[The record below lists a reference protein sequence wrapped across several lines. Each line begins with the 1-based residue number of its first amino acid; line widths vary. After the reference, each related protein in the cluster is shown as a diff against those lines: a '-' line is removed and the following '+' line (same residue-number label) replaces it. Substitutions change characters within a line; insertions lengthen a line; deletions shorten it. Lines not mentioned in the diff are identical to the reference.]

1 MKKAVLRSLTALA
14 VCSSFVWASSAA
26 AAEDWPT
33 FRGNNRRSGVTA
45 EAADLPLSLQ
55 WTFKPI
61 HPPRPAWPMP
71 AEELPRMHADSAP
84 HVVSANGVAYF
95 GSPVDNRLYAID
107 VAAGKVRWTFTAE
120 GPVRFAPSLD
130 KGRVYFGSDD
140 GRVYCL
146 DAATGKLAWKYR
158 PGPNDSKVIGNGRMI
173 STWPVRTSVLVD
185 GGHVFATAGV
195 FPFEGI
201 YICCLDAADG
211 SVVWQNDA
219 LSGRSHELTFGGISP
234 HGYLVASKNIL
245 YVPSGRA
252 MPAAF
257 DRKTGRLH
265 FYAQTAGKRGGTWA
279 LLDDDRLIAGV
290 DASGAPDKRA
300 YDAKTGEH
308 KGDAFTWAPRGIDMA
323 VSRDISHV
331 VTRIGIQT
339 INRKALRDSRRIA
352 KDATA
357 KHKGVSSRLAA
368 MIKDRGCPPEIP
380 MPNVHLSDLEA
391 VKATCGWG
399 KPMADRSVTN
409 RPLSIGGKQYAKGM
423 GVHSFS
429 ELVYPLKPGYK
440 AFVAA
445 VGIDDVAKHRG
456 SPAFQVFIDGKL
468 VRETPTMLGSD
479 GHWNIHTPIPPG
491 SKMIRL
497 VATKGSDGLYNW
509 DHANWVNAGFVTGA
523 VKPIP
528 PHAEWR
534 PKLAAKINAL
544 RKERDAVARVLQQ
557 AMSVRDVRTHAE
569 KNLNCIIR
577 AGNVLFAGGKGL
589 VIAVDARTNKR
600 LWTANVGGR
609 AVGLAAA
616 DGRLFV
622 STDAG
627 LIYCFGPNAPPKPA
641 VITPTIHPK
650 RPDTIPSAAPYQAAA
665 EKIVKETGITKGFCV
680 VRDCGAG
687 RLAVELAKRT
697 ELKIIGLEKDPAKL
711 AAARQNA
718 EAAGL
723 LGTRIVV
730 EPWDPAGLPDY
741 FANLIVSGEKLFSR
755 RPADFG
761 KDWTRL
767 LRPGGGTIALCARQG
782 DEIVIDK
789 IVRAKLKGA
798 GSWTSLY
805 GNAQNTACS
814 EDQLV
819 RGPLGLLWYGD
830 PGPQGMVERHA
841 RAAGPVSINGRLFV
855 QGEDVIRA
863 YDAYN
868 GAVLWQRDI
877 PGAVRIRVD
886 VDGGNLALT
895 ENALYVAAADKC
907 HRLDPATGKIVR
919 SYTMP
924 RATDGSPRRW
934 GYIAAAGNVLLGTTV
949 QPLRRQYGHVWK
961 SLAFSARQPA
971 PDVDTRR
978 EFQRRGRFWRG
989 LARFPSWGSQ
999 GTPNGALTDRL
1010 VAGDALFALN
1020 ADTGQVLWCYRGKE
1034 IPSISVAAANGV
1046 IYFVEKASTP
1056 EHRAAALE
1064 QKQKLITK
1072 GIREPARAK
1081 VDPRNADVRLVVAA
1095 SLATG
1100 EILWRKPVD
1109 LTGCGGD
1116 KLGAAVKDG
1125 VLLLFGHFSNHDT
1138 GLFLGNHITWRR
1150 ITALDARSG
1159 DVIWSRPLNYLRRP
1173 LIVGDTVI
1181 IEPRACD
1188 LKTGK
1193 TRMRRHPITGQSVPW
1208 EFLRPGHCCSITAAS
1223 AGALFYRS
1231 GSSAIYDL
1239 AGDAGLNVFGGIRPG
1254 CWLNMISAG
1263 GVMLMP
1269 EASSGCTCSYPL
1281 RASLALVHKPR
1292 RLVDDAT
1299 VFITHGPQTP
1309 VKRLGVN
1316 LGATGDVRDE
1326 DGKLWFA
1333 YPRPR
1338 AVSGVGYGEYGLK
1351 FALNEK
1357 VAAGMGPFAREFR
1370 RSRIAGTNRPWLFS
1384 SGCTGLLRCELP
1396 LIDDLLGETPG
1407 RYTLRL
1413 GFAAPNG
1420 DRPGQRVF
1428 DVKVQGK
1435 IVVEGLDIVKEAG
1448 APNKAVVK
1456 QVAGITVKNVLVLE
1470 LVPRKG
1476 GPAKAEAPVINFIEA
1491 VREDAIPAPPKPPA
1505 AIAADL
1511 AKQLLAKA
1519 DAELKNGKA
1528 EKALD
1533 LCHRVFDAAGSA
1545 DEKLQALQRIIAHAN
1560 PESLGRIRKSW
1571 DQALAPIL
1579 AGYRPTDPRV
1589 FDGMV
1594 RLRLAVADKLAV
1606 RGRRGAPRIIL
1617 ATERARHR
1625 IADAGLKLRLIEKLG
1640 YVVRW
1645 RVLGP
1650 IPWGPDQAAVA
1661 DVIKTARPIAPPA
1674 PRKVGDR
1681 TLKWVDHAAAADYVD
1696 LAGVLGTGHYASGYA
1711 YAEIKLDEPRDL
1723 LLNVQA
1729 DDAGKCWFNGTPA
1742 GTPKEW
1748 AGGRGALKVR
1758 GRKGV
1763 NTFLIQVVNSTGGW
1777 TVRVRVTDTDGRP
1790 CMR

>member
-1 MKKAVLRSLTALA
+1 MKKAVRSLFAALA

-26 AAEDWPT
+26 AAGDWPT
-33 FRGNNRRSGVTA
+33 FRGNNRRNGVTS
-45 EAADLPLSLQ
+45 EAVRLPLSLQ

-61 HPPRPAWPMP
+61 HAPRPAWPMP

-120 GPVRFAPSLD
+120 GPVRFAPSLY

-140 GRVYCL
+140 GRVYCI

-158 PGPNDSKVIGNGRMI
+158 PGPNGSKVIGNGRMI

-201 YICCLDAADG
+201 YICRLDAADG
-211 SVVWQNDA
+211 SVVWQNDT
-219 LSGRSHELTFGGISP
+219 LNGRSHELAFGGISP
-234 HGYLVASKNIL
+234 HGYLVASDTIL

-339 INRKALRDSRRIA
+339 IDRKVHRESRRNA
-352 KDATA
+352 KDAAA
-357 KHKGVSSRLAA
+357 KLKSVSSRLSAT
-368 MIKDRGCPPEIP
+368 IKARGYPPEIP
-380 MPNVHLSDLEA
+380 MPNVHLSDLKP

-409 RPLSIGGKQYAKGM
+409 KPLSIGGKQYAKGM

-445 VGIDDVAKHRG
+445 VGIDAAAKHHG

-509 DHANWVNAGFVTGA
+509 DHADWANSGFVTGA

-528 PHAEWR
+528 SEAERR
-534 PKLAAKINAL
+534 PKLTAKINAL
-544 RKERDAVARVLQQ
+544 RKQRDGLARVLQQ
-557 AMSVRDVRTHAE
+557 VRSVREVRAHVE

-577 AGNVLFAGGKGL
+577 AGSVLFAGGKGL

-616 DGRLFV
+616 GGRLFV
-622 STDAG
+622 STDKG
-627 LIYCFGPNAPPKPA
+627 RVLCFGR
-641 VITPTIHPK
+641 K
-650 RPDTIPSAAPYQAAA
+650 RPAEPVVMATTVSPDPYPKDEVLAAYQAAA
-665 EKIVKETGITKGFCV
+665 EKIVRETGITKGFCI

-711 AAARQNA
+711 AAARKNV
-718 EAAGL
+718 ETAGL

-755 RPADFG
+755 RAADFG
-761 KDWTRL
+761 KEWTRL
-767 LRPGGGTIALCARQG
+767 LRPGGGTVALCARQG

-789 IVRAKLKGA
+789 IVRAKLEGA
-798 GSWTSLY
+798 GSWTGLY

-830 PGPQGMVERHA
+830 PGPQRMVERHA

-868 GAVLWQRDI
+868 GAFLWQREI

-907 HRLDPATGKIVR
+907 HRLDPATGKTVR

-924 RATDGSPRRW
+924 RAADGTPRRW

-949 QPLRRQYGHVWK
+949 KPLRREYGHVWK
-961 SLAFSARQPA
+961 SSVFKDRRPA

-978 EFQRRGRFWRG
+978 GFQRGGHFWRG
-989 LARFPSWGSQ
+989 VARFPSWGSQ
-999 GTPNGALTDRL
+999 ATPNGALTERL

-1020 ADTGQVLWCYRGKE
+1020 ADTGQVLWRYRGRE

-1046 IYFVEKASTP
+1046 VYFLEKPGTP

-1064 QKQKLITK
+1064 PKQKLIRK
-1072 GIREPARAK
+1072 GIHEPARAK

-1100 EILWRKPVD
+1100 EALWRKPVD

-1138 GLFLGNHITWRR
+1138 GLFLGNHITWR
-1150 ITALDARSG
+1150 
-1159 DVIWSRPLNYLRRP
+1159 PLNYLRRP

-1193 TRMRRHPITGQSVPW
+1193 IRMRRHPITGQPVPW

-1231 GSSAIYDL
+1231 ASGAIYDF
-1239 AGDAGLNVFGGIRPG
+1239 AGDSGLNVFGGIRPG

-1281 RASLALVHKPR
+1281 RASVALVHKPR

-1316 LGATGDVRDE
+1316 LGATGDIRDE

-1357 VAAGMGPFAREFR
+1357 VADGMGPFAREFR
-1370 RSRIAGTNRPWLFS
+1370 RSRIAGTSRPWLFS
-1384 SGCTGLLRCELP
+1384 SGCAGLLRCELP

-1413 GFAAPNG
+1413 GFAAPKG

-1435 IVVEGLDIVKEAG
+1435 IVVTGLDIVKEAG
-1448 APNKAVVK
+1448 APDKAVVK
-1456 QVAGITVKNVLVLE
+1456 QVMGIEVKNVLVLE
-1470 LVPRKG
+1470 LVPRKN

-1491 VREDAIPAPPKPPA
+1491 VREDAIPAPPRPA
-1505 AIAADL
+1505 AAITADL

-1519 DAELKNGKA
+1519 DAELKNGKT

-1545 DEKLQALQRIIAHAN
+1545 DEKLRALQRIIAHAK
-1560 PESLGRIRKSW
+1560 PESLGRTRRSW
-1571 DQALAPIL
+1571 GRALAPIL
-1579 AGYRPTDPRV
+1579 AGYRGTDPKV
-1589 FDGMV
+1589 FDAMV
-1594 RLRLAVADKLAV
+1594 RLRLAVADKLAA
-1606 RGRRGAPRIIL
+1606 RGRKGAPEIIL
-1617 ATERARHR
+1617 ATEKVRHR
-1625 IADAGLKLRLIEKLG
+1625 IADPGLRLRLIEKLG

-1650 IPWGPDQAAVA
+1650 IPWDPDQASVA
-1661 DVIKTARPIAPPA
+1661 DVIKAARPIAPPA
-1674 PRKVGDR
+1674 PRKAGDR
-1681 TLKWVDHAAAADYVD
+1681 TLKWIDHTAVADYVD
-1696 LAGVLGTGHYASGYA
+1696 LGGVLGVGDYASAYA

-1729 DDAGKCWFNGTPA
+1729 DDAGKCWFNGRPA

-1748 AGGRGALKVR
+1748 AGGRGVLKVR

-1777 TVRVRVTDTDGRP
+1777 TVRVRVTDTGGRP
-1790 CMR
+1790 CTR